1 MKKTDMKKKR
11 NAVEKDEESKSSDF
25 LPIGFS
31 IVMILLFIFI
41 LGFFGK
47 LSMHVYK
54 MSGSILYATMT
65 FIIGIIFDLTF
76 FDVIATMDDDP
87 DLARYLFSTLVVLII
102 IELILALI
110 SLL

>member
-11 NAVEKDEESKSSDF
+11 NVVEKDEESKSSDF
-25 LPIGFS
+25 LHIGFS

-41 LGFFGK
+41 LRFFGK
-47 LSMHVYK
+47 LSMYVYE
-54 MSGSILYATMT
+54 MSDSILYAIMT
-65 FIIGIIFDLTF
+65 FIGGIIFGLTF
-76 FDVIATMDDDP
+76 FAVITTTDDDI
-87 DLARYLFSTLVVLII
+87 DLASYLFPTLVVLII